1 MRIAYLSAAKRQSTQ
16 GRTMMKRSFATAAV
30 LIAAAVTLVAC
41 GHRQP
46 YQDRPGPGWITLFDG
61 TRDSFDK
68 NWTRVGD
75 ANWRFEYGNIVA
87 DRRTSKASST
97 LVSKNSYTDFHLRV
111 EFWVSHGADSGI
123 YIRCSNVK
131 KITADTGYQVNIYDT
146 RPDPRY
152 GTGGIINVAT
162 VNPMPKVDGRW
173 SVMEITA
180 KGNRL
185 TVWVNGTLTVD
196 VLDSKFK
203 SGPIGLQYVNGAIKW
218 RKVQIRP
225 IG

>member
-1 MRIAYLSAAKRQSTQ
+1 
-16 GRTMMKRSFATAAV
+16 MKRPFATASV
-30 LIAAAVTLVAC
+30 LIAAVLALAAC
-41 GHRQP
+41 TAHRQP
-46 YQDRPGPGWITLFDG
+46 YNDQSGWTTLFDG

-68 NWTRVGD
+68 NWTKVGD

-87 DRRTSKASST
+87 DSRTGKAATT

-111 EFWVSHGADSGI
+111 EFWVSPGADSGI
-123 YIRCSNVK
+123 YLRCSNIK
-131 KITADTGYQVNIYDT
+131 KISADTGYQVNIYDT

-152 GTGGIINVAT
+152 GTGAIINVAT

-185 TVWVNGTLTVD
+185 TVWVNGILTVD
-196 VLDSKFK
+196 VLDNKFK
-203 SGPIGLQYVNGAIKW
+203 SGPVGLQYVNGSIKW

-225 IG
+225 IV

>member
-1 MRIAYLSAAKRQSTQ
+1 
-16 GRTMMKRSFATAAV
+16 MKRFATAAV
-30 LIAAAVTLVAC
+30 LVAAALTIVAC
-41 GHRQP
+41 TTAHRQP
-46 YQDRPGPGWITLFDG
+46 YNDQSGWTTLFDG
-61 TRDSFDK
+61 TRAGFDN
-68 NWTRVGD
+68 NWTSVGD

-87 DRRTSKASST
+87 DRRTGKASTT

-111 EFWVSHGADSGI
+111 EFWVSPGADSGI

-131 KITADTGYQVNIYDT
+131 KISADTGYQVNIYDT
-146 RPDPRY
+146 RPDPSY
-152 GTGGIINVAT
+152 GTGAIINVAT

-225 IG
+225 IV